1 MIQAPRLFKGPNM
14 RSRVSIFAGIV
25 GIVSLGVL
33 VLFAEPPRK
42 PPRGPHQEP
51 LLPRK
56 EVLQVA
62 ARGYLP
68 LAVDY
73 LWIQLIQAT
82 GRARKAE
89 EYRDVYPYAEL
100 ITDLDPRF
108 DIVYR
113 FAGSTLPTNLGRE
126 TWVNTEEST
135 RIIRKGLPL
144 FPDDLRLNILLA
156 YNLSTFHKQY
166 REAAQVLEKAS
177 KLPDAPEY
185 LPALATRLYAQ
196 SGAVDSGLALARSLA
211 DAAEDEAT
219 RATFL
224 QRVRDLEIEAELQR
238 VDKAIAVF
246 QEHFGVHPPD
256 ITTLLWLGYLD
267 KPPYDPEG
275 RGFYISYDGR
285 AQSET
290 QRRRL
295 EIFTAEKRSFH
306 WSN

>member
-1 MIQAPRLFKGPNM
+1 M
-14 RSRVSIFAGIV
+14 RSRVSLSAVIV
-25 GIVSLGVL
+25 GIFSLGAL
-33 VLFAEPPRK
+33 VLLAAPPRP

-62 ARGYLP
+62 GRGYLP
-68 LAVDY
+68 LVVDY

-89 EYRDVYPYAEL
+89 EYRDVYPYADL
-100 ITDLDPRF
+100 ITDLDPQF
-108 DIVYR
+108 DVVYR

-177 KLPDAPEY
+177 RLPDAPAY

-196 SGAVDSGLALARSLA
+196 SGAVDSGLELARSLA
-211 DAAEDEAT
+211 ESAEDEET
-219 RATFL
+219 RAAFM
-224 QRVRDLEIEAELQR
+224 QRVRDLEIEAELQH
-238 VDKAIAVF
+238 VDKSIAVF
-246 QEHFGVHPPD
+246 QEHYGVAPPD
-256 ITTLLWLGYLD
+256 ITTLLWMGYLD

-275 RGFYISYDGR
+275 GGFYISYDGR

-290 QRRRL
+290 QRHRL
-295 EIFTAEKRSFH
+295 EIFTPERRSFH
-306 WSN
+306 WSK